1 MKDKEDPQLLCENDA
16 IQRGL
21 NHFELLGLSG
31 IVVYIDDVLA
41 GFAYGAPLSERCYDV
56 IIEKGDLRFPDIY
69 RVLNRDLVRLCCA
82 DYAMINREEDVGAPG
97 LRKAKLS
104 YKPDRLLE
112 KYIAREVAA
121 DE

>member
-1 MKDKEDPQLLCENDA
+1 M
-16 IQRGL
+16 
-21 NHFELLGLSG
+21 
-31 IVVYIDDVLA
+31 
-41 GFAYGAPLSERCYDV
+41 
-56 IIEKGDLRFPDIY
+56 
-69 RVLNRDLVRLCCA
+69 LNRDLVRLCCA